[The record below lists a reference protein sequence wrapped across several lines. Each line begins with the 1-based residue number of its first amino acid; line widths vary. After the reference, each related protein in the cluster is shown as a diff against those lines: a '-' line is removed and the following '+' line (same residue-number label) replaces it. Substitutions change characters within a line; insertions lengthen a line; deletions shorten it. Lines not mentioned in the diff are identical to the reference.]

1 MENFCSLHGEFLLSL
16 LVRLDNVVKHFPIR
30 GGVLLRQV
38 DSVKAVN
45 GVSFDIREGET
56 FGLVGESGCGK
67 STLGSVVLG
76 LDAPTSGSVT
86 FDGKDVHKARGAQRR
101 DLHRQMQVV
110 FQDPFESLNPR
121 MTVEEIVGEGLRI
134 HGGLSKEEIHD
145 RVMEM
150 LARVGLEPGHARR
163 YPHEFS
169 GGQRQRIGIA
179 RALIV
184 EPRFIVCDEP
194 VSALDVSVQAQIINL
209 LRDLQRQY
217 GYTYLFV
224 AHGLN
229 VVRYMSDRVGVMYLG
244 KIVEL
249 ADTDDIFRQP
259 LHPYTQA
266 LLDAIPDVDKGED
279 VFSHVL
285 SGDVPSPVHLP
296 SGCPFHPRCPKA
308 TDKCRTVAP
317 EMRRVGAAQV
327 MCHLYD

>member
-1 MENFCSLHGEFLLSL
+1 MAKGDI
-16 LVRLDNVVKHFPIR
+16 LVRLDHVVKHFPIR
-30 GGVLLRQV
+30 GGVLLHEV

-45 GVSFDIREGET
+45 DVSFDIREGET

-86 FDGKDVHKARGAQRR
+86 FDGKDVHKTHGAERR
-101 DLHRQMQVV
+101 DLHRQMQIV

-134 HGGLSKEEIHD
+134 HGGLRREEIHG

-150 LARVGLEPGHARR
+150 LERVGLEPSHARR

-249 ADTDDIFRQP
+249 AGTDDLFRRP

-266 LLDAIPDVDKGED
+266 LLDAIPDVDRGED

-308 TDKCRTVAP
+308 TQTCRTVAP
-317 EMRRVGAAQV
+317 EMRRVGDSQV
-327 MCHLYD
+327 MCHLYG

>member
-1 MENFCSLHGEFLLSL
+1 MAKGDI
-16 LVRLDNVVKHFPIR
+16 LVRLDHVVKHFPIR
-30 GGVLLRQV
+30 GGVLLHEV

-45 GVSFDIREGET
+45 DVSFDIREGET

-86 FDGKDVHKARGAQRR
+86 FDGKDVHKTHGAERR
-101 DLHRQMQVV
+101 DLHRQMQIV

-134 HGGLSKEEIHD
+134 HGGLRREEIHG

-150 LARVGLEPGHARR
+150 LERVGLEPSHARR

-179 RALIV
+179 RALIAK
-184 EPRFIVCDEP
+184 PRFIVCDEP

-209 LRDLQRQY
+209 LRDLQRRY

-249 ADTDDIFRQP
+249 AGTDDLFRRP

-266 LLDAIPDVDKGED
+266 LLDAIPDVDRGED

-308 TDKCRTVAP
+308 TQTCRTVAP
-317 EMRRVGAAQV
+317 EMRRVGDSQV
-327 MCHLYD
+327 MCHLYG

>member
-1 MENFCSLHGEFLLSL
+1 M
-16 LVRLDNVVKHFPIR
+16 RLDNVVKHFPIR

-169 GGQRQRIGIA
+169 GGQRQ
-179 RALIV
+179 
-184 EPRFIVCDEP
+184 
-194 VSALDVSVQAQIINL
+194 
-209 LRDLQRQY
+209 Y

>member
-1 MENFCSLHGEFLLSL
+1 M
-16 LVRLDNVVKHFPIR
+16 
-30 GGVLLRQV
+30 
-38 DSVKAVN
+38 
-45 GVSFDIREGET
+45 
-56 FGLVGESGCGK
+56 
-67 STLGSVVLG
+67 
-76 LDAPTSGSVT
+76 
-86 FDGKDVHKARGAQRR
+86 
-101 DLHRQMQVV
+101 
-110 FQDPFESLNPR
+110 
-121 MTVEEIVGEGLRI
+121 
-134 HGGLSKEEIHD
+134 
-145 RVMEM
+145 
-150 LARVGLEPGHARR
+150 
-163 YPHEFS
+163 
-169 GGQRQRIGIA
+169 
-179 RALIV
+179 
-184 EPRFIVCDEP
+184 
-194 VSALDVSVQAQIINL
+194 QAQIINL